1 MSATPSSERI
11 PPLEPPYAPDV
22 AAMLKKWMPPGGDL
36 EPLRLFRTF
45 AIHDE
50 LAARM
55 RPLGAGILAHGRVEP
70 RLREV
75 MIHRTCALTGAEYE
89 WGVHAVAF
97 GAPLGFSDEQLA
109 STVHGSAEDEVWT
122 AEEAA
127 VFALADELHATDA
140 VSDELFE
147 RLTRH
152 FSEDQILELAITA
165 GWYHTVAFV
174 INAARVQPEPWAAS
188 FPALT

>member
-1 MSATPSSERI
+1 M
-11 PPLEPPYAPDV
+11 
-22 AAMLKKWMPPGGDL
+22 
-36 EPLRLFRTF
+36 
-45 AIHDE
+45 
-50 LAARM
+50 
-55 RPLGAGILAHGRVEP
+55 
-70 RLREV
+70 
-75 MIHRTCALTGAEYE
+75 
-89 WGVHAVAF
+89 
-97 GAPLGFSDEQLA
+97 
-109 STVHGSAEDEVWT
+109 HGSAEDEVWT

-152 FSEDQILELAITA
+152 FSEEQILELAITA
-165 GWYHTVAFV
+165 GWYHTVAFG